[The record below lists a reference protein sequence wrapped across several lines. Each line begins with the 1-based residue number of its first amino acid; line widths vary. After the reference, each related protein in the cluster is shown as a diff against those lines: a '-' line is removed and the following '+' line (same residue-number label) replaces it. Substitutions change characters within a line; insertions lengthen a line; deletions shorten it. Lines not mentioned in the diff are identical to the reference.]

1 MKIIKKLSE
10 MISEEIEDAEKYAR
24 CALMYKEDMPE
35 LAETFFRLSNEEMG
49 HMNMLH
55 DQVTRIITDYRKKNG
70 DPPEGMMTLYNYL
83 HEKQI
88 DQATVVKSMQSMF
101 RS

>member
-24 CALMYKEDMPE
+24 CALMHKEDMPE

>member
-1 MKIIKKLSE
+1 M
-10 MISEEIEDAEKYAR
+10 EEIEDAEKYVR
-24 CALMYKEDMPE
+24 CALMHKEDMPE
-35 LAETFFRLSNEEMG
+35 LAEALFRISNDEMT
-49 HMNMLH
+49 HMNILH
-55 DQVTRIITDYRKKNG
+55 EQAERIISDYRKKNG
-70 DPPEGMMTLYNYL
+70 DPPEAMMAVYNYL

>member
-24 CALMYKEDMPE
+24 CAMMHKEDMPE

-70 DPPEGMMTLYNYL
+70 EPPEGMMTLYNYL